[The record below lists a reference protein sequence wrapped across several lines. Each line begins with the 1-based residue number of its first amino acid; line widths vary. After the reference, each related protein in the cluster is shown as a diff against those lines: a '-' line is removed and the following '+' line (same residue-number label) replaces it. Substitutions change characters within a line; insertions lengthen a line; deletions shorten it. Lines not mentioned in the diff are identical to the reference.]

1 MQNVTNPTVKTHV
14 VWLDVVR
21 LIACLLLFAVIVQ
34 TRLIS
39 IPEILRLLGILSFGE
54 LPMGLFFVLVY
65 LCSL

>member
-21 LIACLLLFAVIVQ
+21 LIAMLFAVIVQ

-39 IPEILRLLGILSFGE
+39 IPEILRLLEILSFGE

>member
-1 MQNVTNPTVKTHV
+1 MRTFK
-14 VWLDVVR
+14 
-21 LIACLLLFAVIVQ
+21 LIAVLFFLLLLFAVIVQ